1 MDDGTGLTRIDPIIL
16 SQTRTTASF
25 LVVATVLLIFKG
37 RAGLAMP
44 RKEMLRC
51 LFLGVAGVAA
61 SNFFYY
67 YAIAKMSVS
76 LAIILQYT
84 APAWVLLYLVARRL
98 QAPTMRRVLA
108 VILAVV
114 GITLA
119 IGIVGQHDVRVN
131 WPGVLAGFGAAFSF
145 AFYNIFARD
154 LVSRHRQWK
163 VLVYALLGSALFWAI
178 LNPPW
183 KILAAQY
190 SLQQW
195 LFLLA
200 FAFLATL
207 IPFSLYLAG
216 LQYLDAT
223 RAIVTSCLE
232 PVFTVVMAAIF
243 VGESFSA
250 IQVVGMVLVV
260 VATIVIQLP
269 ENRRAAA
276 A

>member
-1 MDDGTGLTRIDPIIL
+1 MTRIDPVIL
-16 SQTRTTASF
+16 SQTRTTTSF
-25 LVVATVLLIFKG
+25 LVAAVALLIFKG
-37 RAGLAMP
+37 AAGLAMP
-44 RKEMLRC
+44 RKDILQC

-76 LAIILQYT
+76 FAIILQYT

-98 QAPTMRRVLA
+98 QTPTARRVVA
-108 VILAVV
+108 VILAVF
-114 GITLA
+114 GIVLA
-119 IGIVGQHDVRVN
+119 IGIVGEHDVRVN

-145 AFYNIFARD
+145 AFYNIFARG
-154 LVSRHRQWK
+154 LVRRHRQWK

-183 KILAAQY
+183 KVLAAQY
-190 SLQQW
+190 SMQQW
-195 LFLLA
+195 SFLIG

-216 LQYLDAT
+216 LQYLDPT

-243 VGESFSA
+243 VGETFSL
-250 IQVVGMVLVV
+250 IQVLGMVLVV
-260 VATIVIQLP
+260 VATVVIQLP